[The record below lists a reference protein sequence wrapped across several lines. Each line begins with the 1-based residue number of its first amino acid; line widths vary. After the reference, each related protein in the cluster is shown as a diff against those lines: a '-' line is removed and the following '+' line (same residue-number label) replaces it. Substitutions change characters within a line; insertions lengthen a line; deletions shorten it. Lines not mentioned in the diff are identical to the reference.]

1 MLDPEYIKT
10 VTDELENYFYD
21 LETDILS
28 DIAERIRL
36 NAGKMTSTAQY
47 QLEQLKALGVVD
59 NRVNSYLSKALKK
72 SDKEVENLISESAYK
87 SVEADNVIFKEA
99 YDKKLIASFS
109 YNRNNFKDLISKGI
123 AATTKDIKNIC
134 QTTAQTSRKQLTSA
148 MNMAYLQVSSGAF
161 SPDQAVENAV
171 LKLMKEGLDWIDYK
185 SGTHRHLDSSIR
197 QALRTSINQ
206 TALKCQDQNFEA
218 LGGNLV
224 EVSSHLGARP
234 SHAQW
239 QGKIYW
245 RKEKYKNYSNFEE
258 STGYGKIDGLGGVN
272 CRHSYFPYFPGLST
286 KSFEHYSK
294 KENEELYDLQQQQR
308 YNERKI
314 REWKRRQKVKSS
326 AGLDTSKETTKVR
339 EWSQRNKKLI
349 DSDSRLKRNYGREKI
364 NKSVDSKNP
373 YYLKEKNHFFGSK
386 YKFKN
391 VIIERDSVILGNN
404 DGVEFIYPKKYD
416 KSKQII
422 EPRLAMTEFDKVPLV
437 LRKNVKMIEFLDIY
451 NPNDEFWEKEYNI
464 KNFISFATAGNNR
477 ITFWRNGD
485 MSKSKIQDVIFR
497 TYCHESAHILDK
509 KGILSKSD
517 DWIKAIAKD
526 KEYPTEYAQS
536 SLREDF
542 AESVAEYLIH
552 KKDFKTR
559 CPNRYKIIKK
569 ILGD

>member
-72 SDKEVENLISESAYK
+72 SDKEVEKLILESAYK

-99 YDKKLIASFS
+99 YDKKLITSFS
-109 YNRNNFKDLISKGI
+109 YNKNDFKDLISKGI

-161 SPDQAVENAV
+161 SPDQAIENAV

-326 AGLDTSKETTKVR
+326 AGLDTSKETMKVR

-349 DSDSRLKRNYGREKI
+349 DSDSRLKRNYGREKGYVPTLKIDLSGLARAGKNDKI
-364 NKSVDSKNP
+364 NLMMNEEMSSNFIKMKPLKKYSDVICHTDVALTGFVIDSNNGVSIKYSP
-373 YYLKEKNHFFGSK
+373 KELAN
-386 YKFKN
+386 
-391 VIIERDSVILGNN
+391 IIEEIGGIEDNKGIRLISCSAAKGDDSLAQRLSNATGKKVLAPTETIWADTDGSYIISDN
-404 DGVEFIYPKKYD
+404 DVLVNFWWKNDKNIKGTGHWKLFKPKK
-416 KSKQII
+416 
-422 EPRLAMTEFDKVPLV
+422 
-437 LRKNVKMIEFLDIY
+437 
-451 NPNDEFWEKEYNI
+451 
-464 KNFISFATAGNNR
+464 
-477 ITFWRNGD
+477 GD
-485 MSKSKIQDVIFR
+485 
-497 TYCHESAHILDK
+497 
-509 KGILSKSD
+509 
-517 DWIKAIAKD
+517 
-526 KEYPTEYAQS
+526 
-536 SLREDF
+536 
-542 AESVAEYLIH
+542 
-552 KKDFKTR
+552 
-559 CPNRYKIIKK
+559 
-569 ILGD
+569 